1 MDAGDPLTGEMQEL
15 EIVDQRESRPDIR
28 LVALAP
34 AVAL

>member
-15 EIVDQRESRPDIR
+15 EIIDQRKSRPDIR
-28 LVALAP
+28 LVAIAP